1 MKSVVRLIMAALLM
15 VMVSATA
22 TAQTTDTKK
31 ADRPRFN
38 PEQFV
43 EMRAKQ
49 IAQQLALDDATT
61 AKFVKDYS
69 DYQKEVF
76 ALRPNFR
83 QQETTDANAADKTK
97 ERLERSRKLLD
108 LQEKYNKSY
117 SSYLTAKQIER
128 VHEIEKETMS
138 KFGKGRGSKNAS
150 GDQPLVNPLR
160 QSEQ

>member
-61 AKFVKDYS
+61 AKFVNDIATTRKKYS
-69 DYQKEVF
+69 PCVQLQ
-76 ALRPNFR
+76 ATGNHRCQCGR
-83 QQETTDANAADKTK
+83 QDQGKTPG
-97 ERLERSRKLLD
+97 
-108 LQEKYNKSY
+108 
-117 SSYLTAKQIER
+117 A
-128 VHEIEKETMS
+128 
-138 KFGKGRGSKNAS
+138 
-150 GDQPLVNPLR
+150 
-160 QSEQ
+160 